1 MLDTYLNRIRKK
13 VRYTE
18 PTRKLRKSKAIQAFS
33 ANLVHS
39 YYGRHLMFTVNR
51 LANLGVYNFSV
62 VHDSFATHVGHVQ
75 DLSEQLRLTFIEM
88 YRGNVAESMWQEFQE
103 GLGKALPKPIEPGH
117 LDITRIME
125 SDYFFN

>member
-1 MLDTYLNRIRKK
+1 
-13 VRYTE
+13 
-18 PTRKLRKSKAIQAFS
+18 
-33 ANLVHS
+33 
-39 YYGRHLMFTVNR
+39 MFTVNR

-88 YRGNVAESMWQEFQE
+88 YRGNVAESIWQELQE
-103 GLGKALPKPIEPGH
+103 NLGKALPKPDKQGT